1 MFRRVCNDGL
11 PWQTIIAQHGETR
24 GPHIA
29 LGRFNNL
36 RCGVDMPLK
45 SGGSFH
51 WEFADPN
58 KLLASIVGHSP
69 GLSELYTQAFFW
81 GGVHLA

>member
-45 SGGSFH
+45 SGGSFD
-51 WEFADPN
+51 WQFVDPN
-58 KLLASIVGHSP
+58 KLLTSIVGQSP
-69 GLSELYTQAFFW
+69 GLSELYTEAL
-81 GGVHLA
+81 GVHLA